1 MKIFNN
7 PAKKVLEALNTLKEC
22 NNLRKLYDYDLIS
35 LRETINRELEE
46 REHKRAEM
54 INSLEDICKDMLR
67 SHRTN
72 HTYWYIQMSPGE
84 LMEEANADDITDQ
97 GISYIVHN
105 QMQDEDCRFIQYG
118 HNTFFIK
125 KVVVNDNEEKK
136 EYFFEVQRIDRLD
149 PL

>member
-72 HTYWYIQMSPGE
+72 HTYWYIQMSPEE
-84 LMEEANADDITDQ
+84 LMEESNADDITD
-97 GISYIVHN
+97 SAHS
-105 QMQDEDCRFIQYG
+105 
-118 HNTFFIK
+118 
-125 KVVVNDNEEKK
+125 NEGG
-136 EYFFEVQRIDRLD
+136 RL
-149 PL
+149 